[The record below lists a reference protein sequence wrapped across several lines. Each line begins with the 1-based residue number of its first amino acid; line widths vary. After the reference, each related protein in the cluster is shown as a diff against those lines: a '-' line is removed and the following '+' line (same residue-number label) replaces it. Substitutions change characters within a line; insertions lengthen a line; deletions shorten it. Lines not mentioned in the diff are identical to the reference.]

1 MFFLNLRHI
10 TAVLAVTGITFA
22 LAPQPAEAELVG
34 LVKRVVSDVYG
45 TPPGF
50 DREEKLPRFPVV
62 QDELL
67 ETGKDSAMLVEF
79 LDNTTLTL
87 GAESRL
93 TIDTMVYDPKSHDGT
108 LVSNLSVG
116 VLRFISGKMVNAG
129 VRIVTPTANIGI
141 RGSDA
146 LIVVLPDGSTTVNVF
161 SGEFLVSDS
170 GEDNQAT
177 VGPSRAVSVSAV
189 GAVGAAY
196 PDIDLRLSASLRHVD
211 LHREDVDVAVRHG
224 EDQWPDL
231 HAVCLMAETLFPVC
245 SPSLME
251 GPHPL
256 DRPENLAHHTLI
268 HLDNRQDWRK
278 WLNAAGVD
286 EPDMSKGAVFNQT
299 SLALDAAAGG
309 QGVALGRS
317 ALAAPDLL
325 SGRLVRPFG
334 PSLPVNY
341 AYYIVCPKP
350 TAEQPKIC
358 AFRDWIISEAKAD
371 EDGMKALGIFA
382 PPDVGQ

>member
-1 MFFLNLRHI
+1 MLKPLPPLNALRAFEAAARHLSFTKGAEELNVTQGAVSHQVKALEQRLGLKLFLRRH
-10 TAVLAVTGITFA
+10 
-22 LAPQPAEAELVG
+22 QG
-34 LVKRVVSDVYG
+34 LVLTEAGQTCQVFIRDAFDRL
-45 TPPGF
+45 TTGF
-50 DREEKLPRFPVV
+50 DSIFAR
-62 QDELL
+62 DDA
-67 ETGKDSAMLVEF
+67 GI
-79 LDNTTLTL
+79 LT
-87 GAESRL
+87 
-93 TIDTMVYDPKSHDGT
+93 
-108 LVSNLSVG
+108 
-116 VLRFISGKMVNAG
+116 
-129 VRIVTPTANIGI
+129 
-141 RGSDA
+141 
-146 LIVVLPDGSTTVNVF
+146 
-161 SGEFLVSDS
+161 
-170 GEDNQAT
+170 
-177 VGPSRAVSVSAV
+177 VSVSPNFASKWLV
-189 GAVGAAY
+189 ARIGRFTEAY
-196 PDIDLRLSASLRHVD
+196 PDIDLRLSASLRHVN

-256 DRPENLAHHTLI
+256 GRPENLAHHTLI

-278 WLNAAGVD
+278 WLNAAGID

-382 PPDVGQ
+382 PTDVGQ